1 MRRRASIASS
11 AAQEIRMTWEDRI
24 TVDPQV
30 LVGKPIIKG
39 TRISVEFVIEL
50 LAGGW
55 TVEQIL
61 EQYDHLTAEDI
72 RACLAYVSELLKSE
86 KVYLTPT

>member
-1 MRRRASIASS
+1 MEW
-11 AAQEIRMTWEDRI
+11 QDRI
-24 TVDPQV
+24 TVDPAV

-39 TRISVEFVIEL
+39 TRIAVEFVIEL

-61 EQYDHLTAEDI
+61 KEYVHLTAEDI
-72 RACLAYVSELLKSE
+72 QACLAYARDVLQSE
-86 KVYLTPT
+86 KVYLYS